1 MNTKD
6 KIQKFARDLDEG
18 LHLKHPFCWN
28 ESAES
33 LELLELGK
41 ALAGQDFSI
50 SHRSAVLS
58 KVQSSANFKQEVS
71 NMKIKSSL
79 RRPAMIMASILIAG
93 GLSISFVKPSFAEE
107 LFGRVL
113 QKINLGNIIASEMD
127 PNVAPPFPEEW
138 KGKLFDKD
146 GNVITSF
153 TKKLGEVYNADGE
166 QIVNFDGDKLITK
179 SEQEQRDKETVERML
194 TVKSQ
199 AELDKYALFKVKL
212 PKYLP
217 EGFAFDRGEFYTS
230 EDGIVN
236 GNYLNLFFTSEHEDQ
251 DITLYYAY
259 SSKENAYE
267 MSTSGKMEKVKVSG
281 VDAVMMN
288 DRSLDWEADGVLY
301 DIATHGL
308 ERSEVLKIAES
319 IR

>member
-1 MNTKD
+1 MKTKD
-6 KIQKFARDLDEG
+6 KIQEFARDLDEG
-18 LHLKHPFCWN
+18 LHLEHPSCWN

-41 ALAGQDFSI
+41 ALAGQDFSN
-50 SHRSAVLS
+50 SHRAAVLS
-58 KVQSSANFKQEVS
+58 KVQSSANFKQEVT
-71 NMKIKSSL
+71 NMKMKSSL
-79 RRPAMIMASILIAG
+79 RRPAMILASILIAG

-138 KGKLFDKD
+138 KGKLFDKE

-179 SEQEQRDKETVERML
+179 SEQEQRDKETAERML
-194 TVKSQ
+194 AVKGQ

-212 PKYLP
+212 PEYLP
-217 EGFAFDRGEFYTS
+217 EGFVFDHGGFYTS
-230 EDGIVN
+230 EEGVVN
-236 GNYLNLFFTSEHEDQ
+236 GKYLTLFFTSKNEGQ
-251 DITLYYAY
+251 DITIYLCI
-259 SSKENAYE
+259 SDKETAYE
-267 MSTSGKMEKVKVSG
+267 ISTSGKMEKVKVNG
-281 VDAVMMN
+281 FDAVMMN
-288 DRSLDWEADGVLY
+288 NRSLDWEADGVLY
-301 DIATHGL
+301 NIATHGL
-308 ERSEVLKIAES
+308 EPSEVLKIAES

>member
-18 LHLKHPFCWN
+18 LHLKDRSCWN

-41 ALAGQDFSI
+41 ALAGQDFSN
-50 SHRSAVLS
+50 SHRTAVLS
-58 KVQSSANFKQEVS
+58 KVQSSAHFKQEVT
-71 NMKIKSSL
+71 NMKIKSRL

-113 QKINLGNIIASEMD
+113 QKINLVNIIASEMD
-127 PNVAPPFPEEW
+127 PDVAPPFPEEW

-179 SEQEQRDKETVERML
+179 SEQEQRDKETAERML
-194 TVKSQ
+194 AVKSQ
-199 AELDKYALFKVKL
+199 AELDRYALFKVKL
-212 PKYLP
+212 PEYLP

-230 EDGIVN
+230 EEGAVN
-236 GNYLNLFFTSEHEDQ
+236 GKYLILFFTSKNKKQ
-251 DITLYYAY
+251 DIKMHLCI
-259 SSKENAYE
+259 SDKETAYE
-267 MSTSGKMEKVKVSG
+267 ISTSGKMEKVRVNG
-281 VDAVMMN
+281 VEAVMMN
-288 DRSLDWEADGVLY
+288 DRTLDWEADSVLY

-308 ERSEVLKIAES
+308 KPSEVLKIAES

>member
-6 KIQKFARDLDEG
+6 KIQKFARELDEG
-18 LHLKHPFCWN
+18 LPLKHPSCWN

-41 ALAGQDFSI
+41 ALAGQDFSV
-50 SHRSAVLS
+50 SHRTAVLS
-58 KVQSSANFKQEVS
+58 KVQSSTHFKQEVT
-71 NMKIKSSL
+71 NMKIKSSF
-79 RRPAMIMASILIAG
+79 RRPVMIMASILIAG

-113 QKINLGNIIASEMD
+113 QKINLGNIIASAKD

-146 GNVITSF
+146 GTVITSF

-179 SEQEQRDKETVERML
+179 SEQEQRDKEAAARIL
-194 TVKSQ
+194 AVKSQ

-217 EGFAFDRGEFYTS
+217 EGFAFDHGEFSKS
-230 EDGIVN
+230 EEGVN
-236 GNYLNLFFTSEHEDQ
+236 GKYLDLFFTSEHKGQ
-251 DITLYYAY
+251 SIKMQFRY
-259 SSKENAYE
+259 SDKETAYE
-267 MSTSGKMEKVKVSG
+267 MSTSGKMEKVKVNG
-281 VDAVMMN
+281 AEAVMMN
-288 DRSLDWEADGVLY
+288 DRTLDWEADGVLY
-301 DIATHGL
+301 GIATHGL

>member
-1 MNTKD
+1 VKTKD
-6 KIQKFARDLDEG
+6 KVQKFASGLDEG
-18 LHLKHPFCWN
+18 LHLKEPSHWN
-28 ESAES
+28 GSTES

-41 ALAGQDFSI
+41 ALAGQDFSE
-50 SHRSAVLS
+50 SHRTAVLS
-58 KVQSSANFKQEVS
+58 KVQSSIHFKQEVR
-71 NMKIKSSL
+71 NMRIKSSIK
-79 RRPAMIMASILIAG
+79 RPAMILASILIAG
-93 GLSISFVKPSFAEE
+93 GLSVSFVKPSFAEE

-113 QKINLGNIIASEMD
+113 QKINLGNIIASQMD
-127 PNVAPPFPEEW
+127 PDVAPPFPEEW

-146 GNVITSF
+146 GNVVTS
-153 TKKLGEVYNADGE
+153 TTEKLGEVYNADGE

-179 SEQEQRDKETVERML
+179 SEQEQRDKEAAKHVL
-194 TVKSQ
+194 AVKSQ

-217 EGFAFDRGEFYTS
+217 EGFAFDHGEFYATG
-230 EDGIVN
+230 DKVN
-236 GNYLNLFFTSEHEDQ
+236 GNYLNLFFTSEHKDQ
-251 DITLYYAY
+251 DITLFYAY
-259 SSKENAYE
+259 SNKDNAYE

-301 DIATHGL
+301 SVATHGL
-308 ERSEVLKIAES
+308 DRAEVLKIAES